1 VETSA
6 KHTERASRVNQPER
20 ELPQGH
26 AIAYVDT
33 QEQVEAILTILKQ
46 AGFDRERFLVLHGEE
61 GIELVQQEDRKF
73 YFGDG
78 EDSLLDHAL
87 QELKGGNYLLS
98 IGVEDRNEALRVLKL
113 AEPAGARR
121 FSYFGTWINER
132 MTK

>member
-1 VETSA
+1 MQPN
-6 KHTERASRVNQPER
+6 TEHGEEHEL

-33 QEQVEAILTILKQ
+33 QEQVDKIVGILKQ
-46 AGFDRERFLVLHGEE
+46 AGFDQDRLIVLHGQE
-61 GIELVQQEDRKF
+61 GIDLVHQDDRKF

-78 EDSLLDHAL
+78 EDTLLDHAL
-87 QELKGGNYLLS
+87 QELENGNYLLG
-98 IGVEDRNEALRVLKL
+98 IEVEDRDEALHVLHL

-132 MTK
+132 LTK